1 MNFMNY
7 THILITHSLYINRTS
22 PTMYSFIFSE
32 LPSGLYFVPSVTLML
47 VIITTALLT
56 HSMSLL

>member
-7 THILITHSLYINRTS
+7 THILIAHSLYIKRTS

-32 LPSGLYFVPSVTLML
+32 LPSGLHFVPSITLML

-56 HSMSLL
+56 HLVLLL